1 LTATALEWWTAVER
15 QEAGGIYRTG
25 YPAFTAETD
34 TILNR
39 TNHMTIGKEKGMDSL
54 PATHADK

>member
-1 LTATALEWWTAVER
+1 MER
-15 QEAGGIYRTG
+15 QEAGGIYGTG